1 MPHTPVRVPASKSAQ
16 NNHSRILQGE
26 FRHIQELTGKQFT
39 WDAAVNNEGTN
50 ALCTEYSTP
59 ATPFQEA
66 DVAGQHVWI
75 NPPPD
80 QAESFLQRFFKCWQ
94 KAPTTTSG
102 CIMLP
107 QHLTHII
114 TDRAEH
120 VRRLEHYRHGSKL
133 FESPDVNG
141 RFKPCGKSPFS
152 YTVFYI
158 PSLSEDQPAGL
169 PGISID
175 DEMLEEPSSSPLAF
189 CFSASVSDPGKNR
202 ARHKTVEAKLM
213 MDSGATTRCASERW
227 VKKHGFQINKT
238 HANWSVKVANSDTV
252 FVSGTVDLEDPTD
265 LPLPTKLPMGLK

>member
-1 MPHTPVRVPASKSAQ
+1 M
-16 NNHSRILQGE
+16 
-26 FRHIQELTGKQFT
+26 TGKRFT

-59 ATPFQEA
+59 ANPFQAA

-75 NPPPD
+75 NPPAE
-80 QAESFLQRFFKCWQ
+80 QAETFLQRFFECWQ
-94 KAPTTTSG
+94 KAPTITSG

-141 RFKPCGKSPFS
+141 RFKPCGKAPVS
-152 YTVFYI
+152 YTVFHI

-169 PGISID
+169 SGITID
-175 DEMLEEPSSSPLAF
+175 DDMLEEPSSAPLAF
-189 CFSASVSDPGKNR
+189 CFTTSVSDPGKNR
-202 ARHKTVEAKLM
+202 ARHRTVEASLM
-213 MDSGATTRCASERW
+213 MDSGATTRFASEHW

-238 HANWSVKVANSDTV
+238 HANWSVEVANSDTV
-252 FVSGTVDLEDPTD
+252 LVSGTVDLEVTIQAHREAIRF
-265 LPLPTKLPMGLK
+265 LVIPMAEDMHLILGNDWLCKRRAI